1 MSKITPSERAALA
14 AFARQHGRR
23 WKATLH
29 AQWMAATASPDLMAL
44 RNTRGP
50 SWLIGVSL

>member
-1 MSKITPSERAALA
+1 MTTDEHRILS
-14 AFARQHGRR
+14 AFAATHGRR
-23 WKATLH
+23 WKAALH
-29 AQWMAATASPDLMAL
+29 AQWMAATATPELMAL